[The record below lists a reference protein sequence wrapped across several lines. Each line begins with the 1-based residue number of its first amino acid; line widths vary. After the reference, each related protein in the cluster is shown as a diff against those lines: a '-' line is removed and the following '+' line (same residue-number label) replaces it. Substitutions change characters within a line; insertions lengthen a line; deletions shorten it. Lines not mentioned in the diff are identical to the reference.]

1 MTERTKGASIKDVA
15 EYAGVSPKT
24 VSRVHN
30 GERWVREEVR
40 EKVLAAIKALNYRP
54 NAAARSLSGS
64 RSYLLGL
71 VLDNPSSHYAGDV
84 QLGALK
90 RARLRGCHLVVE
102 PVDIKAASWTTE
114 LTASITALR
123 LDGVLLTPPLC
134 DNAEVLKVLDDLD
147 IPYVRISPDRDPERS
162 PFVHIDERGAA
173 HEMTTYLLDRG
184 HTDIGFILGQ
194 ATHSSA
200 RLRFEGFRDALA
212 ERGLTPREA
221 WIVDG
226 NFQFPSGQDA
236 ARALL
241 SGDERPTAIFAAN
254 DAMAFGAIVAA
265 SKQGLS
271 VPGDLSV
278 VGFDDAPAAQ
288 IYSPGLTTIRQP
300 VIEMGALAVDLL
312 LTPPGDEEARGG
324 RCLAHGLI
332 ERDSVAPLAGRGS
345 A

>member
-1 MTERTKGASIKDVA
+1 VTERTKGPNIKDVA

-40 EKVLAAIKALNYRP
+40 EKVLAAIKVLNYRP

-102 PVDIKAASWTTE
+102 PVDIEAASWTTE

-134 DNAEVLKVLDDLD
+134 DNADVLKVLDDLD
-147 IPYVRISPDRDPERS
+147 VPYVRISPDRDPERS
-162 PFVHIDERGAA
+162 PFVHIDERVAA
-173 HEMTTYLLDRG
+173 FEMANYLLDRG
-184 HTDIGFILGQ
+184 HTDIGFLRGQ

-212 ERGLTPREA
+212 ARGLAPREA

-226 NFQFPSGQDA
+226 DFQFLSGQDA
-236 ARALL
+236 ARAML
-241 SGDERPTAIFAAN
+241 SWNPRPTAVFAAN
-254 DAMAFGAIVAA
+254 DAMAFGVIVAA
-265 SKQGLS
+265 SKLGLN

-312 LTPPGDEEARGG
+312 LAPAGEEATGEG
-324 RCLAHGLI
+324 HCLAHGLV
-332 ERDSVAPLAGRGS
+332 ERDSVAPLANP
-345 A
+345 

>member
-1 MTERTKGASIKDVA
+1 VSERTKGPSIKDVA

-71 VLDNPSSHYAGDV
+71 VLDNPGSHYAGDV
-84 QLGALK
+84 QLGALQ
-90 RARLRGCHLVVE
+90 RSRLRGCHLVVE
-102 PVDIKAASWTTE
+102 PIDIKSASWKTE
-114 LTASITALR
+114 LVASVTALR
-123 LDGVLLTPPLC
+123 LDGVLLTPPLS
-134 DNAEVLKVLDDLD
+134 DNGEVLKVLEDLD
-147 IPYVRISPDRDPERS
+147 VPYVRISPDHDPDRS
-162 PFVHIDERGAA
+162 PFVHIDERAA
-173 HEMTTYLLDRG
+173 AYEMTTYLLDRG
-184 HTDIGFILGQ
+184 HTDIGFIRGQ

-200 RLRFEGFRDALA
+200 RLRFEGFQAALA
-212 ERGLTPREA
+212 ERGLAPRAE

-226 NFQFPSGQDA
+226 GFQFPSGQDA
-236 ARALL
+236 ARTLL
-241 SGDERPTAIFAAN
+241 DRDERPTAIFAAN

-265 SKQGLS
+265 AKLGIA
-271 VPGDLSV
+271 VPGELSV

-300 VIEMGALAVDLL
+300 VAEMGALAVDLL
-312 LTPPGDEEARGG
+312 LSPPDGEGAVNDH
-324 RCLAHGLI
+324 CLAHGLI
-332 ERDSVAPLAGRGS
+332 ERDSVAPRAN

>member
-1 MTERTKGASIKDVA
+1 MTERTKGANIKDVA

-54 NAAARSLSGS
+54 NAAARSLSGA

-84 QLGALK
+84 QLGALM

-102 PVDIKAASWTTE
+102 PVDIEAASWATE

-134 DNAEVLKVLDDLD
+134 DNADVLKVFDDLD
-147 IPYVRISPDRDPERS
+147 VPYVRISPDRDPERS
-162 PFVHIDERGAA
+162 PFVHIDERAA
-173 HEMTTYLLDRG
+173 AFEMTNYLLDRG
-184 HTDIGFILGQ
+184 HTEIGFLRGQ

-200 RLRFEGFRDALA
+200 RLRFEGFREALA
-212 ERGLTPREA
+212 ARGLTPHET

-226 NFQFPSGQDA
+226 AFQFQSGQEA

-241 SGDERPTAIFAAN
+241 SGNPRPTAVFAAN
-254 DAMAFGAIVAA
+254 DVMAFGVIVAA
-265 SKQGLS
+265 SKLGLN

-288 IYSPGLTTIRQP
+288 IYSPSLTTIRQP

-312 LTPPGDEEARGG
+312 LAPAGEEVAGEG
-324 RCLAHGLI
+324 HCLAHGLV
-332 ERDSVAPLAGRGS
+332 ERDSVAPLANP
-345 A
+345 